1 MNENESAFD
10 TIHRYLGYINPTVL
24 QRRQPRQ
31 PRQSDAD
38 DYLSGKGVTRLASEI
53 RQRPVVKIMNFA
65 DYDHDGQAS
74 EFFI

>member
-24 QRRQPRQ
+24 QRGQPRQ

-53 RQRPVVKIMNFA
+53 SQRPVVKIMNFA

>member
-10 TIHRYLGYINPTVL
+10 TIHRHLGYINPTVL
-24 QRRQPRQ
+24 QRRQ